1 MYASVFNLLVVSVFW
16 GFLADL
22 FRSEQAKRLFGFIGL
37 GGTVGGILGGAV
49 TVALARRIGPV
60 PLLLVAA
67 ALFEA
72 GVLCLRR
79 LAAIYHV
86 DAGAAERA
94 AGTRATAFRPAR
106 ARSRA

>member
-1 MYASVFNLLVVSVFW
+1 M
-16 GFLADL
+16 
-22 FRSEQAKRLFGFIGL
+22 
-37 GGTVGGILGGAV
+37 GGIAGGAV

-72 GVLCLRR
+72 GVLCLHR
-79 LAAIYHV
+79 LARVYRV

-94 AGTRATAFRPAR
+94 AEDAATAFRPAR